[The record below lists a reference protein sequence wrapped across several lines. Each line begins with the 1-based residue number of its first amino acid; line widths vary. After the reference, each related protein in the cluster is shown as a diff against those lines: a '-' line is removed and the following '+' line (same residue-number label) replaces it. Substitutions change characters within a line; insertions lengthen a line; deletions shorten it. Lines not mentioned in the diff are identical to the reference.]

1 METLTD
7 LERTEAD
14 LMEQLNQKQEEQ
26 RKMAEQDDI
35 LYKKLRD
42 NHR

>member
-1 METLTD
+1 METLAD
-7 LERTEAD
+7 LERTESD
-14 LMEQLNQKQEEQ
+14 LIEQLNQKQEEQ
-26 RKMAEQDDI
+26 RKMAEQDDS